1 MFFLSHREG
10 GKRQENPSGVYL
22 FDDMIPQTPQDDA
35 ILMAAL
41 ANLLHR
47 SDPKGCTS
55 PPSSPLFW
63 SISVDLQ
70 AHGANQSENQK
81 VAVKARAV
89 LALWMDMAAPLGS
102 VVMLAGPSPAPLL
115 NTGVELGVVVVVG
128 VVEVVGVAEVVGV
141 VLVEGVAVGVPLV
154 EGVVLAELA
163 LAGYTH
169 PEDWV
174 GIVAEVVAVPE
185 KSQLPVVS
193 PFFWK

>member
-1 MFFLSHREG
+1 MMPFSWQPWRI
-10 GKRQENPSGVYL
+10 SST
-22 FDDMIPQTPQDDA
+22 DQTPKDVHH
-35 ILMAAL
+35 L
-41 ANLLHR
+41 
-47 SDPKGCTS
+47 
-55 PPSSPLFW
+55 PPLPLFGP
-63 SISVDLQ
+63 SSVDLQ
-70 AHGANQSENQK
+70 AHNANQSENQ
-81 VAVKARAV
+81 VVVVKARTA

-102 VVMLAGPSPAPLL
+102 VVMLVGPSGVPLL